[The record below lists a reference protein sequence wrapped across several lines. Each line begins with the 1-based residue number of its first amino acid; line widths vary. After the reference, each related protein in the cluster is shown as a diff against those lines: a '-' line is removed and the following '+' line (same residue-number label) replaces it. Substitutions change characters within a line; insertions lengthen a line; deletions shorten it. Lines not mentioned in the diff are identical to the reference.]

1 MSFYEYILVYIVNSR
16 TNRTT
21 KDYENHVSIIAIII
35 IKTKTSHCAVYHKT
49 YTSEKPQKDIPHLIP
64 MSSCPLEIIATKHI

>member
-21 KDYENHVSIIAIII
+21 KDYKNHVSIIAIII